1 MGREQRISDIVTS
14 DYNESKRIV
23 TSDYSDYKST
33 KRNKR
38 AYTASLAQA
47 KANHIA
53 EKLHNPSRLKFYLK
67 CAWNL
72 TDEYL
77 DRLLDIASRKDD
89 PKRYFS
95 RAAASEMANN
105 G

>member
-1 MGREQRISDIVTS
+1 MGREQRISNIVTS
-14 DYNESKRIV
+14 DYIKRKKLV
-23 TSDYSDYKST
+23 TSDYITT
-33 KRNKR
+33 KRDRRK
-38 AYTASLAQA
+38 YTAGLAQRRA
-47 KANHIA
+47 SEIA
-53 EKLHNPSRLKFYLK
+53 DKLHNPSRKMFYLK

-77 DRLLDIASRKDD
+77 DRLLDIAKGKTD